1 MKLLMFLSAAS
12 VGALLLQ
19 DAGQNITPMRV
30 GPLQDGGFL
39 LNSGWTIRPAGQQI
53 PVDTFPMSTAVST
66 ECVASSSFVAQVNG
80 NKLDWR

>member
-39 LNSGWTIRPAGQQI
+39 LNSGWTIRPAGLIGQI
-53 PVDTFPMSTAVST
+53 
-66 ECVASSSFVAQVNG
+66 
-80 NKLDWR
+80 R